1 MYYSSASTSNNKF
14 LMHCYFLFGVLVQQ
28 LLLIAVWVQRNNSFD
43 R

>member
-28 LLLIAVWVQRNNSFD
+28 LFFIAVWVQRK
-43 R
+43 